1 MGNKA
6 ATFSFL
12 DKVFWRAHSPP
23 RRGGVSATSKKWIR
37 SDLSRTGWSVRRP
50 FERPAELTTITASR
64 YRARASRPSAPPL
77 WLRGIFLMAQPP
89 LLCEEGN
96 MTHSSSVQ
104 TATSLTFGCGAAA
117 LSLFVANFFAR
128 FGRTLRACQAFQ
140 EDQVPGRNCFP
151 IATESYRLCV
161 KGGRDLYA

>member
-1 MGNKA
+1 MKRNREPDHKRHKRGPQKA
-6 ATFSFL
+6 QKIFGVTRLQLSFL
-12 DKVFWRAHSPP
+12 DKVFRRAHSPP

-77 WLRGIFLMAQPP
+77 WLRGIFWMAQPLLMLRAIALALRA

-96 MTHSSSVQ
+96 RTHSSSVH
-104 TATSLTFGCGAAA
+104 TATSSPLVAA
-117 LSLFVANFFAR
+117 
-128 FGRTLRACQAFQ
+128 
-140 EDQVPGRNCFP
+140 
-151 IATESYRLCV
+151 
-161 KGGRDLYA
+161 

>member
-1 MGNKA
+1 MKRNREPDHKRHKRGPQKAQKTFLCNKA

-64 YRARASRPSAPPL
+64 YRARASRPSALPL
-77 WLRGIFLMAQPP
+77 WLRGIFLMAQPLLRLRAIALALRA

-96 MTHSSSVQ
+96 RTHSSSVQ
-104 TATSLTFGCGAAA
+104 TATSSPLVAAQP
-117 LSLFVANFFAR
+117 R
-128 FGRTLRACQAFQ
+128 
-140 EDQVPGRNCFP
+140 
-151 IATESYRLCV
+151 
-161 KGGRDLYA
+161 

>member
-1 MGNKA
+1 MKRNREPDHKRHKRGPQKAQKTFLCNKA

-50 FERPAELTTITASR
+50 FERPAELTT
-64 YRARASRPSAPPL
+64 PSAPPL

-96 MTHSSSVQ
+96 RTHSSSVQ
-104 TATSLTFGCGAAA
+104 TATSSPLVAA
-117 LSLFVANFFAR
+117 
-128 FGRTLRACQAFQ
+128 
-140 EDQVPGRNCFP
+140 
-151 IATESYRLCV
+151 
-161 KGGRDLYA
+161 